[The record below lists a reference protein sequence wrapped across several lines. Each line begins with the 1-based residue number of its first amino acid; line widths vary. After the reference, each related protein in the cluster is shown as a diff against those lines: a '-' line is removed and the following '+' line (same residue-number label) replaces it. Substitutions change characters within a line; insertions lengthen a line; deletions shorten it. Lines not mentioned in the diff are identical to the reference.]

1 MLKKLIPILL
11 VFSVILCFVSCKNS
25 KNSDT
30 DTTRKIE
37 KTNLKAE
44 NSKSYKFFEEN
55 FNSGEYTLTLS
66 TKNGEN
72 SEIITIGI
80 NKEGVIYED
89 EITGEA
95 HETTIS
101 VNGIRTVII
110 HHAQAYYTENYDAS
124 SVQPELFNAKDFVG
138 KLYSSG
144 TEIVDGKEYYLEQF
158 SDEYGTLSYLF
169 DGDNLAYMVKVTDE
183 KSIYIQISDLKH
195 SFNESLINVPPTY
208 ELLDY

>member
-1 MLKKLIPILL
+1 MLKKLISVLL
-11 VFSVILCFVSCKNS
+11 IFSVIFCFTSCKDNNIS
-25 KNSDT
+25 ETNIA
-30 DTTRKIE
+30 RKIE

-44 NSKSYKFFEEN
+44 NSKSYKFFQEN

-66 TKNGEN
+66 TKNEEN
-72 SEIITIGI
+72 SEVITIGI

-101 VNGIRTVII
+101 ANGIRTVII
-110 HHAQAYYTENYDAS
+110 PHAEAYYTENYDVS
-124 SVQPELFNAKDFVG
+124 SVQAGLFNAKDFEG
-138 KLYSSG
+138 KLYNSG
-144 TEIVDGKEYYLEQF
+144 TETVDGKKYYLEEF

-169 DGDNLAYMVKVTDE
+169 EGDRLVYMVKVTDE
-183 KSIYIQISDLKH
+183 KSIYIEISDIKH
-195 SFNESLINVPPTY
+195 SFDESLINVPSTY